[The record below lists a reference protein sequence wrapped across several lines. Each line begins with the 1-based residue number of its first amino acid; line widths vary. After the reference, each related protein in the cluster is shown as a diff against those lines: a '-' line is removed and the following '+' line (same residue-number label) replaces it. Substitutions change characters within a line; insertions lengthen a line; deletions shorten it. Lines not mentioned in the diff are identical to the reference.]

1 MFNQIGLQAMEY
13 LRDAQERS
21 ILFMDVMRQR
31 GDQYVEHARAGKP
44 PVLVFDHE
52 LIVDGRE
59 LPNPVNYA
67 LLRIVP
73 PADMPTNP
81 ATPGPCP
88 ARGSITTKG
97 RASGLV
103 GISAGGTIRNKA

>member
-1 MFNQIGLQAMEY
+1 MFSDLGRQAMDY
-13 LRDAQERS
+13 IHDAQQRS
-21 ILFMDVMRQR
+21 ILYLDAMRQS
-31 GDQYVEHARAGKP
+31 GDQYVEHVSQGKP

-52 LIVDGRE
+52 LIADGRE

-81 ATPGPCP
+81 E
-88 ARGSITTKG
+88 ARPFVLSLGLRKSPTT
-97 RASGLV
+97 V
-103 GISAGGTIRNKA
+103 P